1 MLVPDLFAIDSKT
14 NHFVSNCAQK
24 IRKRPIPVFIKQMQ
38 KKERI
43 FVCKVPRTE
52 VLPLVVSVDVLMR
65 LTGEENIKEIYKIRE
80 ESNGINNALAG

>member
-1 MLVPDLFAIDSKT
+1 
-14 NHFVSNCAQK
+14 
-24 IRKRPIPVFIKQMQ
+24 MQ